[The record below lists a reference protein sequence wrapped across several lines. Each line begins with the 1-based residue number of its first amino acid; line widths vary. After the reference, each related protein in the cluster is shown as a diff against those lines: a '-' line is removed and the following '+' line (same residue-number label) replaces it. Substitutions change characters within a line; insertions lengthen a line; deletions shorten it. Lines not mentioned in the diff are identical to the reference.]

1 MLDCSLASQAPCAAG
16 LCPCLGPKGLCF
28 PGARAILHPAA
39 AVFSSW
45 PLFLETS
52 ALFSLLLY
60 PPQSLSSFSYK
71 TLPLAL

>member
-1 MLDCSLASQAPCAAG
+1 MLDCSLASQAPCAAV
-16 LCPCLGPKGLCF
+16 CLGPKGLCF
-28 PGARAILHPAA
+28 PGARAILHPGA

-45 PLFLETS
+45 PLFLGTS

-60 PPQSLSSFSYK
+60 PPQSLSSFGYK